1 MTDSIR
7 LNATEAA
14 RRSQAPPS
22 DPARTATAA
31 DKPVRLLG
39 WLSGI
44 GIGLAL
50 LIMIG
55 ASLVRQNWMIPPVP
69 MPSPGPPW
77 ELPVHVS
84 GGAVSI
90 LLWLSALIAAGGL
103 AAGLLAARRGARG
116 PIRLILIG
124 AAVAAVLLTVLPPAG
139 STDPLD
145 YAAYGRLALLGHNP
159 YVATPLYLRV
169 TDPTFGLSV
178 PVRWQS
184 QVSLYGPAA
193 TIEQYLAARLG
204 GNSMARV
211 VFWLKLWNTIAFG
224 VVAFVLDRLLRARPS
239 ARLRAHLLWTINP
252 LLLWDLLASGHMDVV
267 AAGAGMIG
275 LLALGRQ
282 QPGVEPRLWRAAAA
296 GALVGFAADVKID
309 YALFGLGLI
318 WALRRSL
325 PALIAAAAG
334 ALAVLGP
341 TYAWLGKPA
350 FAALFARGD
359 KTTQDSFYRVAAL
372 TDSKYLLAFA
382 ALLVVIL
389 AALLLWRMPP
399 GDQLRPALRP
409 ALALAVAWV
418 FIWPY
423 TLPWYDAMIIVVL
436 VLYPA
441 TWLDWL
447 VLARLAGAT
456 IANIPGNPDGVP
468 GHSHALKMFDV
479 YLVHYMAPL
488 VLLGAAGA
496 LLIMIVGN
504 VWGLRPEVN
513 RASASGRGRPSPRGA
528 RALTGALARW
538 RCWPRGAKCGWRRPL
553 RSSGGSGDPAAESW
567 PAARRRR
574 ERVAGARLRRHL
586 SRRRGAG
593 RHRDGRAA
601 AVAGRLAGSEPLG
614 CWRAGRA
621 GPYARRHRP
630 GHQHAPALR
639 SLRSERGV
647 QARQFLRPA
656 GRARTG
662 APRDPAPHRLVR
674 LHERQVRAAGW

>member
-7 LNATEAA
+7 LNASQAA
-14 RRSQAPPS
+14 RRSQAPSPES
-22 DPARTATAA
+22 PAEQ
-31 DKPVRLLG
+31 PVRLLG
-39 WLSGI
+39 WLCGI
-44 GIGLAL
+44 GIGTAL
-50 LIMIG
+50 LIMIF
-55 ASLVRQNWMIPPVP
+55 ASLVRQNWMTPPVP
-69 MPSPGPPW
+69 MPAQGPPW
-77 ELPVHVS
+77 ELHVHLN
-84 GGAVSI
+84 GGVISV
-90 LLWLSALIAAGGL
+90 LLWLSALLAAGGL
-103 AAGLLAARRGARG
+103 LAGLVAARRGARG
-116 PIRLILIG
+116 PIRLLLIA
-124 AAVAAVLLTVLPPAG
+124 AAVAAVALTVLPPAG

-169 TDPTFGLSV
+169 TDPSFGLSV

-224 VVAFVLDRLLRARPS
+224 VVAFVLDRLLRMRPS

-267 AAGAGMIG
+267 AAGAGVIG

-282 QPGVEPRLWRAAAA
+282 QSGVEPKLWRAAAA

-325 PALIAAAAG
+325 PALVAAAAG
-334 ALAVLGP
+334 GLAVLGP

-350 FAALFARGD
+350 IAALFARGD

-372 TDSKYLLAFA
+372 TDSRYLLLFA
-382 ALLVVIL
+382 ALLFVIL

-399 GDQLRPALRP
+399 GDHLRPALRP

-447 VLARLAGAT
+447 VLARLTGAT

-488 VLLGAAGA
+488 VLLGATGA
-496 LLIMIVGN
+496 LLLMIVGN
-504 VWGLRPEVN
+504 VWGLRPEIN
-513 RASASGRGRPSPRGA
+513 RAPAPSHAGPR
-528 RALTGALARW
+528 
-538 RCWPRGAKCGWRRPL
+538 
-553 RSSGGSGDPAAESW
+553 
-567 PAARRRR
+567 AART
-574 ERVAGARLRRHL
+574 L
-586 SRRRGAG
+586 
-593 RHRDGRAA
+593 
-601 AVAGRLAGSEPLG
+601 
-614 CWRAGRA
+614 
-621 GPYARRHRP
+621 
-630 GHQHAPALR
+630 APAC
-639 SLRSERGV
+639 G
-647 QARQFLRPA
+647 
-656 GRARTG
+656 
-662 APRDPAPHRLVR
+662 PAP
-674 LHERQVRAAGW
+674 G

>member
-14 RRSQAPPS
+14 RRRQAPPS
-22 DPARTATAA
+22 EAPSAGAGLT

-39 WLSGI
+39 WLCGI

-55 ASLVRQNWMIPPVP
+55 ASAVRQNWMTPPVP

-77 ELPVHVS
+77 ELHVHVS
-84 GGAVSI
+84 GAAVSI
-90 LLWLSALIAAGGL
+90 LLWLSALLAAGGL
-103 AAGLLAARRGARG
+103 ASGLLAARRGARG

-124 AAVAAVLLTVLPPAG
+124 AAVAAILLTVLPPAG

-169 TDPTFGLSV
+169 TDPSFGLSV

-224 VVAFVLDRLLRARPS
+224 VVAFVLDRLLRTRPS

-282 QPGVEPRLWRAAAA
+282 QPGMEPKLWRAAAA

-325 PALIAAAAG
+325 PALVAAAAG

-350 FAALFARGD
+350 IAALFARGD

-372 TDSKYLLAFA
+372 TDSRYLLVLA
-382 ALLVVIL
+382 AVLFVIV

-399 GDQLRPALRP
+399 GDRLRPAVRP

-418 FIWPY
+418 FFWPY
-423 TLPWYDAMIIVVL
+423 TLPWYDAMIICVL

-447 VLARLAGAT
+447 VLARLTGAT
-456 IANIPGNPDGVP
+456 VANIPGNPDGVP
-468 GHSHALKMFDV
+468 GHSTALKGFDV
-479 YLVHYMAPL
+479 FLVHYMAPL

-496 LLIMIVGN
+496 LVIMIAAN

-513 RASASGRGRPSPRGA
+513 RASAP
-528 RALTGALARW
+528 
-538 RCWPRGAKCGWRRPL
+538 
-553 RSSGGSGDPAAESW
+553 
-567 PAARRRR
+567 
-574 ERVAGARLRRHL
+574 
-586 SRRRGAG
+586 
-593 RHRDGRAA
+593 
-601 AVAGRLAGSEPLG
+601 
-614 CWRAGRA
+614 GRA
-621 GPYARRHRP
+621 GPGTARALAAYA
-630 GHQHAPALR
+630 
-639 SLRSERGV
+639 
-647 QARQFLRPA
+647 
-656 GRARTG
+656 
-662 APRDPAPHRLVR
+662 
-674 LHERQVRAAGW
+674 

>member
-1 MTDSIR
+1 MTDSFR
-7 LNATEAA
+7 LNATDAS
-14 RRSQAPPS
+14 RRSQAPSSGTSPAATPS
-22 DPARTATAA
+22 AGADAA
-31 DKPVRLLG
+31 QRPVRLLG
-39 WLSGI
+39 WLCGI
-44 GIGLAL
+44 GIGAAL

-55 ASLVRQNWMIPPVP
+55 ASLVRQNWMSPPVP

-77 ELPVHVS
+77 ELPVHLN
-84 GGAVSI
+84 GGVISV
-90 LLWLSALIAAGGL
+90 LLWLSALLAAGGL
-103 AAGLLAARRGARG
+103 IAGLLAARRGARG
-116 PIRLILIG
+116 PIRLILIA
-124 AAVAAVLLTVLPPAG
+124 AAVAALALTVLPPAG

-169 TDPTFGLSV
+169 TDPSFGLSV

-211 VFWLKLWNTIAFG
+211 VFWLKLWNTVAFG
-224 VVAFVLDRLLRARPS
+224 VVAFVLDRLLRLRPS

-282 QPGVEPRLWRAAAA
+282 QPGAEPKLWRAAAA

-350 FAALFARGD
+350 IAALFARGD

-372 TDSKYLLAFA
+372 TDSKYLLVLA
-382 ALLVVIL
+382 ALMFVIL

-399 GDQLRPALRP
+399 GDALRPALRP

-447 VLARLAGAT
+447 VLARLTAAT

-468 GHSHALKMFDV
+468 GHSHALKMSDV

-496 LLIMIVGN
+496 LLLMIVGN
-504 VWGLRPEVN
+504 VWGLRPEIN
-513 RASASGRGRPSPRGA
+513 RGLP
-528 RALTGALARW
+528 
-538 RCWPRGAKCGWRRPL
+538 PL
-553 RSSGGSGDPAAESW
+553 RSSGGTGDQAAVTGQ
-567 PAARRRR
+567 PARRRR
-574 ERVAGARLRRHL
+574 QRMAGSRLRRHIP
-586 SRRRGAG
+586 RRCGARRYWHG
-593 RHRDGRAA
+593 RTA
-601 AVAGRLAGSEPLG
+601 AVARRLAGSEPLG
-614 CWRAGRA
+614 GGGSGRA
-621 GPYARRHRP
+621 RTDSGRHRP
-630 GHQHAPALR
+630 GHQHASALR
-639 SLRSERGV
+639 PLRAERCV
-647 QARQFLRPA
+647 QARRVLCPA
-656 GRARTG
+656 SRARPG
-662 APRDPAPHRLVR
+662 AAREPAAHRLVR
-674 LHERQVRAAGW
+674 FHERQVRAT